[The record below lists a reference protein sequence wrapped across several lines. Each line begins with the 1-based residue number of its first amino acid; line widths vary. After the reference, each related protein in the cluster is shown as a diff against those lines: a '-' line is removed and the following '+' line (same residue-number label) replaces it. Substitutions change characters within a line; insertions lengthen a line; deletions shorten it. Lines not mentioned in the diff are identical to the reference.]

1 MSAGKISTWTLLG
14 SYRINY
20 RLAAMARI
28 FCRIVLNDTHA
39 GPRQNPVA
47 LGESSGFLGADI
59 RSRSLSIFLAVTWAP
74 FIACA
79 QPSKVAVV
87 AVAEAVGPLT
97 LWQLIQRLP
106 EGLPF
111 DKDNP
116 TPDIPASWYCIRTPR
131 RRPGRGKRPL
141 QRLADHAMKK
151 FYGRNTPPLL
161 LKLED
166 IFATYMKGQLIEDFR
181 PFGFSTA
188 TVENFQAQGFGRA
201 GEYNDYFLLE
211 KFFRLLGSDLCLNW
225 KFYFKDNSY
234 SSSGFDLFNCPPSR
248 LFGAP
253 SIRHQVKRIFIVY
266 EPDGDYGSLIVND
279 LLDVRFGRQG
289 RSKKSN
295 HKIVGV
301 STNRENS
308 IDWPEK
314 SFSTKFAENFKS
326 YISFPT
332 IRSKHKNNQTLQKF
346 IDYFLENFPDACQ
359 YGMHEKPLR
368 GSDLER

>member
-1 MSAGKISTWTLLG
+1 MKNFHRKDTPTL
-14 SYRINY
+14 S
-20 RLAAMARI
+20 
-28 FCRIVLNDTHA
+28 
-39 GPRQNPVA
+39 
-47 LGESSGFLGADI
+47 
-59 RSRSLSIFLAVTWAP
+59 
-74 FIACA
+74 
-79 QPSKVAVV
+79 
-87 AVAEAVGPLT
+87 
-97 LWQLIQRLP
+97 
-106 EGLPF
+106 
-111 DKDNP
+111 
-116 TPDIPASWYCIRTPR
+116 
-131 RRPGRGKRPL
+131 
-141 QRLADHAMKK
+141 
-151 FYGRNTPPLL
+151 

-166 IFATYMKGQLIEDFR
+166 IFAIYMRAQLVEDFQ

-188 TVENFQAQGFGRA
+188 TVGNFQAKGFDRA
-201 GEYNDYFLLE
+201 GENDDYFLLE
-211 KFFRLLGSDLCLNW
+211 KFFRLLGSNLFLNW

-266 EPDGDYGSLIVND
+266 GSLIVND

-289 RSKKSN
+289 RSKKSS

-308 IDWPEK
+308 IDWQEK

-332 IRSKHKNNQTLQKF
+332 IQSKHKNNQTLQKF
-346 IDYFLENFPDACQ
+346 IDYFLGNFPDACQ
-359 YGMHEKPLR
+359 YGMHENPLR